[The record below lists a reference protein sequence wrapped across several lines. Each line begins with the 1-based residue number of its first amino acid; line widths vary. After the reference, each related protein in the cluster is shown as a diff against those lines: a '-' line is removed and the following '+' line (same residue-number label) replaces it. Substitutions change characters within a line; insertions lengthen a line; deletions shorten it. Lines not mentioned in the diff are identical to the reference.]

1 MTSLILQLLGL
12 AEPLGSGDPIKI
24 KRLDWHTGRSPL
36 GITTRMARLPFDGG
50 WLRIDGPGAVRWQ
63 RRLQEEAHEV
73 FVPGPF
79 RGIRA
84 AEQAAQTEY
93 ERRILSAVERAMTP

>member
-1 MTSLILQLLGL
+1 MTSIILQLMGL
-12 AEPLGSGDPIKI
+12 ADPLTVVAPIKI
-24 KRLDWHTGRSPL
+24 KPLEWHQGRLPR

-50 WLRIDGPGAVRWQ
+50 WLRIDGRVSVRWQ
-63 RRLQEEAHEV
+63 RRFQDETHEV

-93 ERRILSAVERAMTP
+93 ERRILIAVERAMAP